1 MLYLVKDDIG
11 TQIRATLTR
20 EHDGSVVDLSSAT
33 TVLKFRKKGTTSVL
47 ASLTSSATTGQK
59 ANGIAI
65 FSFTAAALANAEGK
79 YEGEIEVTF
88 SGGTV
93 ETVFEVEDFYLRD
106 DF

>member
-47 ASLTSSATTGQK
+47 SSLTSSATSGQK

-88 SGGTV
+88 SDGTI
-93 ETVFEVEDFYLRD
+93 ETVFEVEEFYLRE

>member
-47 ASLTSSATTGQK
+47 SSLTSSATSGQK

-65 FSFTAAALANAEGK
+65 FSFTAAALSNAEGK

-88 SGGTV
+88 SDGTI
-93 ETVFEVEDFYLRD
+93 ETVFEVEEFYLRE